1 MSEETSNEVS
11 TLKPAFQIDLPSN
24 MTSYYNEFEI
34 LFYKQKLTFIFY
46 YKKSDDTFYISFK
59 QNFENSKSNWISNIL
74 TYLSSVNI
82 SATDDHNKN
91 TSNSNTQIKFNAVND
106 SKTQYI
112 IYQYIS
118 FGNFLKRA
126 ISSNKKNFSIEIN
139 MKINL
144 INSAINWFIIKN
156 YSKFFKDP
164 NIVKLSKQMITFIIK
179 SKPNCSEQ
187 EILISLI
194 SWLKDNYNINEDI
207 KDIVEHIS
215 WEKIS
220 LDLIFEF
227 ILTFSAIVEN
237 FNLETMFIDVINKK
251 FSGLT
256 EESDND
262 SKGCLSNHELI
273 SLFSQTLLSNF
284 IIIINFIRCK

>member
-144 INSAINWFIIKN
+144 IKIF
-156 YSKFFKDP
+156 KFF
-164 NIVKLSKQMITFIIK
+164 
-179 SKPNCSEQ
+179 
-187 EILISLI
+187 
-194 SWLKDNYNINEDI
+194 
-207 KDIVEHIS
+207 
-215 WEKIS
+215 
-220 LDLIFEF
+220 
-227 ILTFSAIVEN
+227 
-237 FNLETMFIDVINKK
+237 
-251 FSGLT
+251 
-256 EESDND
+256 
-262 SKGCLSNHELI
+262 
-273 SLFSQTLLSNF
+273 
-284 IIIINFIRCK
+284 